1 MATSATEK
9 SLDKARGYRCRTSN
23 YSDNAIWIRRC
34 HVFEGSK
41 PGDEIVKV
49 VEDPERLTVAEV
61 AASIFRGPA
70 TEEIERALRPNED
83 FGLVIEL
90 GHALNAPLFVFSP
103 ISCSSRR
110 RTACQASQGRL
121 T

>member
-1 MATSATEK
+1 M
-9 SLDKARGYRCRTSN
+9 
-23 YSDNAIWIRRC
+23 
-34 HVFEGSK
+34 
-41 PGDEIVKV
+41 
-49 VEDPERLTVAEV
+49 V

-103 ISCSSRR
+103 SRAPLAVR
-110 RTACQASQGRL
+110 VPSEA
-121 T
+121 